1 MLDVAESGRTLSKEQ
16 YDAVLPGLRAAML
29 EQVKGHSALLIQ
41 SNHFA
46 IHKGIFG
53 KRRTGSRQAGK
64 VLIE

>member
-1 MLDVAESGRTLSKEQ
+1 MAFVNQQIERIKTDCAR
-16 YDAVLPGLRAAML
+16 LRAAML

-46 IHKGIFG
+46 VHKRIFG